1 MSPNQDR
8 LVEIARRKQRLI
20 ARAEAQRGA
29 IGESFRQLRRPI
41 GVVDRGLEVARFLKA
56 HPLLVGSAVAL
67 LAVFRRRSL
76 VSLTGSLLTAWR
88 LWPVV
93 SAWSARVRE

>member
-8 LVEIARRKQRLI
+8 LIEVVLRKERLI
-20 ARAEAQRGA
+20 ARAEAQRTA
-29 IGESFRQLRRPI
+29 IGESFRQLRGPI
-41 GVVDRGLEVARFLKA
+41 GVADRGMKVVRFVRT
-56 HPLLVGSAVAL
+56 HPMLFASAVAL

-88 LWPVV
+88 LRPMV
-93 SAWSARVRE
+93 SAWLARVRG